1 MVLIYNLSWQS
12 SGNRHL
18 SVPSAPPVGTDQL
31 LTALLE
37 LNKHSKNPLAL
48 FLSHKY
54 TIESFQ
60 THGVN
65 ALKGVDIERY
75 NLLKHV
81 NERLPD
87 DKKLELY
94 LTSLH
99 LQVNYNDL
107 AADCDGW
114 PWNTKSF
121 YSSDSS
127 QDSDCPAVQ
136 AKRKN
141 KTDRWEEMEGE
152 REITFGDV
160 LVIHDGTRHRDTLD
174 RLSCGDFTEFI
185 DPNSIEQTMD
195 WDDLKAWGNDREVEK
210 SGPTGNEGSTKTTIY
225 NKYILVF
232 WPKPADLFEQNVL
245 FNLAEAFK
253 LHLASY
259 KLDDRDKC
267 LYKFKM
273 LFKRLK
279 HYVDKEEY
287 CRLGDSL
294 ISQLINVLIELEQK
308 ELLKYFVAHL
318 LKGLSYG
325 EKVKRGLVQLVHKF
339 GFGEFREALEAL
351 LEPFNIKEVHIN
363 LKFVKVNVFLELDY

>member
-1 MVLIYNLSWQS
+1 MNLSF
-12 SGNRHL
+12 
-18 SVPSAPPVGTDQL
+18 PSAPQVGTDQL

-37 LNKHSKNPLAL
+37 LNKHTKNPLAL

-87 DKKLELY
+87 ERKLEFY
-94 LTSLH
+94 LSSLH

-114 PWNTKSF
+114 PWNPKSF

-127 QDSDCPAVQ
+127 VDSDSPTVQ

-152 REITFGDV
+152 RDITFGH
-160 LVIHDGTRHRDTLD
+160 LLAMDGTRCRDKPD
-174 RLSCGDFTEFI
+174 NLSCDDFTEFI
-185 DPNSIEQTMD
+185 DPNSIDHTMD

-210 SGPTGNEGSTKTTIY
+210 SGPTGNEGSTKTTVY
-225 NKYILVF
+225 NKYILMF

-245 FNLAEAFK
+245 FDLVEAFK
-253 LHLASY
+253 LQLASY
-259 KLDDRDKC
+259 KLDDMDKC
-267 LYKFKM
+267 LYKFKV

-279 HYVDKEEY
+279 HYMDKDGY
-287 CRLGDSL
+287 CRMGDSL
-294 ISQLINVLIELEQK
+294 ISQLMAVLMELEQK

-318 LKGLSYG
+318 LKGLGYG
-325 EKVKRGLVQLVHKF
+325 EKVRHGLVQLVHTF
-339 GFGEFREALEAL
+339 GFEEFKEAFEVL
-351 LEPFNIKEVHIN
+351 LEPFNTKAVDRN
-363 LKFVKVNVFLELDY
+363 LKFVKVNVLLGLNCSKKYKVSF